1 MSPPRSD
8 STQRHRMVGAFAD
21 DAAARTAV
29 AALRAAGIDESAIT
43 VAGGAPAAHGPR
55 PEREERF
62 LGRLVLIVIAW
73 SIVGTGVGA
82 VMGVIFNA
90 LSIGPGGT
98 GGLLLQVVSWALFA
112 HLISGMWAGYALL
125 TTGESR
131 EPVRHLAGGRVVVS
145 VWCDDDDQR
154 HRVPGILTES
164 GATAIS
170 VFGADGRR
178 IAT

>member
-1 MSPPRSD
+1 MPAPKHSRD
-8 STQRHRMVGAFAD
+8 ARTRVVGAFGDSAAARRAADALRAVGFD
-21 DAAARTAV
+21 DAA
-29 AALRAAGIDESAIT
+29 IT
-43 VAGGAPAAHGPR
+43 IAGGAPSGQQPKR
-55 PEREERF
+55 EREERF
-62 LGRLVLIVIAW
+62 LDRLLLIVVAW

-82 VMGVIFNA
+82 VMGLIFNA

-131 EPVRHLAGGRVVVS
+131 EPVRHMAGGRAVVS

-154 HRVPGILTES
+154 SRVPRILNES
-164 GATAIS
+164 GATAVS

-178 IAT
+178 IVR

>member
-1 MSPPRSD
+1 MSRLGRSPD
-8 STQRHRMVGAFAD
+8 ARTRIVGAFVD
-21 DAAARTAV
+21 DGSVRDAVSALRTA
-29 AALRAAGIDESAIT
+29 GIEEAAIT
-43 VAGGAPAAHGPR
+43 IAGGTPATPPPK

-62 LGRLVLIVIAW
+62 LGRLVLIVAAW

-82 VMGVIFNA
+82 VMGVVFNA

-131 EPVRHLAGGRVVVS
+131 EPVRHIPGGRVVVS
-145 VWCDDDDQR
+145 VWCADDDQR
-154 HRVPGILTES
+154 DRVRRVLSES
-164 GATAIS
+164 GATVIS
-170 VFGADGRR
+170 TFGTDGRP
-178 IAT
+178 IVS